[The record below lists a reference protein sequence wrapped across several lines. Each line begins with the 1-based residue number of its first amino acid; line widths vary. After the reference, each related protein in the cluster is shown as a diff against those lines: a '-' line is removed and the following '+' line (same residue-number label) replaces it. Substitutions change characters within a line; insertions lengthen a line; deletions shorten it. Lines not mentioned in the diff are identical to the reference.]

1 MNSDLMMMMMKDN
14 DDMDERK
21 CCNDTID
28 DNIDSNVIWQY
39 LMFPAKARC
48 A

>member
-28 DNIDSNVIWQY
+28 DNIDSNVI
-39 LMFPAKARC
+39 
-48 A
+48 

>member
-1 MNSDLMMMMMKDN
+1 MMMMMKDN

-28 DNIDSNVIWQY
+28 DNSNVIWQY